1 MGCASS
7 RHTPSVASDRTAGE
21 ANSRRQRPEYHSHIL
36 EATARN
42 QDAISRRRAMEFMS
56 NSNQLGEMRRTSNR
70 SGSDVV
76 DLSVLNRLRYGNQ
89 SNGSEE
95 IRRLQSDLDTLEVLF
110 QRLLG
115 QSFTAQLVRNIEAIN
130 LIDHSN
136 DTSVIPPAAS
146 SAIENLTCIEVSK
159 EDLEDECNTECCIC
173 FFQHNVGD
181 KGIARLPCGHLFHRK
196 CVVEWLEKKCSCPIC
211 RYEIPSNNQTFELGR
226 IERMKERT
234 LRVRPHELERMSIS
248 ELQSMADTSG
258 MHDRSELIE
267 LLRNSD
273 RVDILEAAPQ
283 GEPLPSAVV
292 EEEKLEVESNIA
304 LAAGTMPSNS
314 SPTTFALNT

>member
-7 RHTPSVASDRTAGE
+7 RHTPSDRTAGE
-21 ANSRRQRPEYHSHIL
+21 VDSRRQRPEYHSHIL

-56 NSNQLGEMRRTSNR
+56 NSNRLGEMRRTSNR

-89 SNGSEE
+89 REGGEE

-130 LIDHSN
+130 LIDHGN
-136 DTSVIPPAAS
+136 ETSVIPPAAS
-146 SAIENLTCIEVSK
+146 STIENLTCIEVSK

-173 FFQHNVGD
+173 FYQHNVGD

-196 CVVEWLEKKCSCPIC
+196 
-211 RYEIPSNNQTFELGR
+211 

-248 ELQSMADTSG
+248 ELQSMADTSE

-283 GEPLPSAVV
+283 GQPLSSAVV

-304 LAAGTMPSNS
+304 LAAGTMPPNS